1 MVEVLRV
8 GYCLPFLST
17 PPLSN
22 APLPMPS
29 YSPTSIKGAALE
41 EVTLALVAKGAV
53 ELAPLPSP
61 GFYSRLFVVR
71 KTSWSWRPV
80 IDLSHLNR
88 FVDVS
93 PFQMEDHSV
102 CAPVGVSGGLDG
114 LHRSQGSVSSGAGA
128 SCFSSLSTL
137 RLPRQGLS
145 VQSSMFWPLH
155 GSAGLHQGHG
165 SCFRHSPFYG
175 YPHEALPR
183 RLARPVI
190 LSRVPRPGSSDC
202 SPPLSQVG
210 DCGQSSKVQ
219 PDSIAGCPVSR
230 GDDRRHIFQGFSIAR
245 TRLQASVN
253 SRRISV
259 IRLASRELMAL
270 AAGRPFFAGSPG
282 SWRPFANEVSPALP
296 PPVLGSSG
304 SRGSGVG
311 VSGMSPRPPV
321 VAPPSSPVLRSVS
334 LPGVSRPTLLVRR
347 LRRGVGCPSRPSG
360 RFRPV
365 GLASGSVVHQ
375 RQGTVGRT
383 AGSSPVPVLS
393 TRSHGGCL
401 LRQHHGGGVSPQ
413 GGRHEVSSPQL
424 LGPGDLALDSLSF
437 HPPGSSISSGFQQCP
452 RGRSVSPPP
461 APTFRVVAK
470 HDHLSVFKKVL
481 AGPNRL
487 VCHLRKS
494 ALFDL
499 LLTIP
504 RSDVSRH
511 GRVSPVLGRAPSL
524 RVPSGGHHS
533 VCFSEAPGVLGDG
546 AHSGGSAL
554 APASLVLG
562 PAPAFVGS
570 SCSPAIPSGPPAIAS
585 LSSSLPGSPSAQAS
599 CLATLQRFTRA
610 AGFSSAVA
618 EQSSLARRPSL
629 CAVYQVRWSIY
640 RSWCH
645 DNGHSV
651 SRPTLAKVA
660 DFLHWLRFTRGLSV
674 SSLRGYHSV
683 LSAVFRFHLP
693 SLSSDPVIRDLLR
706 SFRLSSA
713 ERVLRPPAW
722 DLSRVLTYLVS
733 PAFEPLSQASFR
745 ALTLKTLFLL
755 ALATAKRVGEL
766 QALSSIVTFVDADAC
781 LSYIPQFV
789 AKSESL
795 TRSIPRSFLVKSL
808 ADFAAGLDSDLLL
821 CPVRALRLYLLRA
834 RSLSPGRHRLFVSPR
849 RPSRAMSKNA
859 VSFFLREVI
868 SAAGAAR
875 PQVGSLRAHEVRGVS
890 TSVAFH
896 RNWSVTSVLES
907 ATWASSSVFSS
918 FYLRDIQHEYDG
930 LLSLGPF
937 VAAGSRIG

>member
-1 MVEVLRV
+1 
-8 GYCLPFLST
+8 
-17 PPLSN
+17 
-22 APLPMPS
+22 MPS

-41 EVTLALVAKGAV
+41 EVTLGLVAKGAV

-61 GFYSRLFVVR
+61 GFYSHLFVVW
-71 KTSWSWRPV
+71 KTSRSWRPV

-93 PFQMEDHSV
+93 LFQMETIQSVLLSVRQGDWMASIDLKEAYLQVPVHPASCHFLRFVFRDKVYQFKSLCFGLSTAPQVFTRVMVPVSAILHSMGIRMRRYLDDWLLQSSSRESLLRDLQTALHLCHELGIV
-102 CAPVGVSGGLDG
+102 VNPQKSNLIPSQVVQYLGVIINTTSIRASPSPERISRLLSTAGEFQSSASPPASLWLSLLGVLSSLAHLVPGGRLQMRSLQLC
-114 LHRSQGSVSSGAGA
+114 LHRSWNCLDLEAPVSVSTECLRDLQWWLHLPRLSLGVSLCQVSPDLHFWSDASDVGWGAHLDRQVVSGLWDSHQAALSINTKELLAVQLGLRQ
-128 SCFSSLSTL
+128 FQSSLRGRTVAVFCDNTTAVAYL
-137 RLPRQGLS
+137 RKEGGTRSPLLNSLAQEILRWTESLS
-145 VQSSMFWPLH
+145 
-155 GSAGLHQGHG
+155 
-165 SCFRHSPFYG
+165 
-175 YPHEALPR
+175 
-183 RLARPVI
+183 
-190 LSRVPRPGSSDC
+190 
-202 SPPLSQVG
+202 
-210 DCGQSSKVQ
+210 
-219 PDSIAGCPVSR
+219 
-230 GDDRRHIFQGFSIAR
+230 
-245 TRLQASVN
+245 
-253 SRRISV
+253 
-259 IRLASRELMAL
+259 IRLAPQFL
-270 AAGRPFFAGSPG
+270 PG
-282 SWRPFANEVSPALP
+282 SNNVLADAL
-296 PPVLGSSG
+296 
-304 SRGSGVG
+304 
-311 VSGMSPRPPV
+311 
-321 VAPPSSPVLRSVS
+321 
-334 LPGVSRPTLLVRR
+334 SRP
-347 LRRGVGCPSRPSG
+347 
-360 RFRPV
+360 
-365 GLASGSVVHQ
+365 HQ
-375 RQGTVGRT
+375 LPH
-383 AGSSPVPVLS
+383 S
-393 TRSHGGCL
+393 
-401 LRQHHGGGVSPQ
+401 
-413 GGRHEVSSPQL
+413 EW
-424 LGPGDLALDSLSF
+424 SLNM
-437 HPPGSSISSGFQQCP
+437 
-452 RGRSVSPPP
+452 
-461 APTFRVVAK
+461 T
-470 HDHLSVFKKVL
+470 VFKKAL

-487 VCHLRKS
+487 ICHLRKS

-511 GRVSPVLGRAPSL
+511 RRVSPVLGRAPSL

-533 VCFSEAPGVLGDG
+533 ACSSEAPGLFGGG
-546 AHSGGSAL
+546 AHSSGSAL
-554 APASLVLG
+554 GPASLVLG
-562 PAPAFVGS
+562 PAPAFTGPSGS
-570 SCSPAIPSGPPAIAS
+570 SAIPSGPPALAS

-618 EQSSLARRPSL
+618 EQSSLARRPSSR
-629 CAVYQVRWSIY
+629 AIYQVRWSIY
-640 RSWCH
+640 SSWCH

-660 DFLHWLRFTRGLSV
+660 DFLYWLRFTRGLSV
-674 SSLRGYHSV
+674 SSLLGYRSV

-722 DLSRVLTYLVS
+722 DLSKVLTYLVS

-766 QALSSIVTFVDADAC
+766 QALSSIVAFVGEDAC

-795 TRSIPRSFLVKSL
+795 TRSIPCSFLMKSL
-808 ADFAAGLDSDLLL
+808 ADFAAGLDTDLLL

-859 VSFFLREVI
+859 VSFFFREVI

-875 PQVGSLRAHEVRGVS
+875 PQVGSLRAHNVRSVS

-896 RNWSVTSVLES
+896 SNWAVTSVLES